1 MHACTKG
8 RVQRGVLYYEA
19 TAADRDGRFIVAAG
33 YGGMVLN
40 WPLVRRY
47 AVAVLVVALVT
58 LFIELVGPAIEIVNI
73 ALLYL
78 LGVLVMATTTGTGP
92 GILTSLL
99 SFLAFNFFFV
109 TPRYTFHVDSAQDGV
124 RLASFLAVATI
135 VSSLAAR
142 ARGAADRERRR
153 AAEIAALYDLS
164 QTISA
169 QVDLER
175 ILPAIAETTCRLL
188 RVDACTVLLYD
199 GAGRLVIHTSI
210 GQPDPR
216 LQAINVPVRNGSIVL
231 GILRVV
237 ERTPGGGLGQDD
249 RRLHDVLAAQARLAV
264 ERARMVEQ
272 VAHAQAL
279 AESDR
284 LKSALLAAVSHDLRT
299 PLTIMK
305 GATSTLLL
313 DEVPWDLATQRTL
326 TRAIDAEIDH
336 LDRIVGNLLSMSRV
350 ESGALPAERD
360 WQDLAELLGAVLRRM
375 ASQLDDRPLEVD
387 LAPDV
392 PLVAINATLIDQVL
406 TNLLEN
412 ALKHTPLGTPIAIS
426 ARQGMSAAETDDVVV
441 AVRDYGPGVPPADL
455 DRIFDKFYRGG
466 EAAVETSGA
475 GLGLA
480 ICKGIVEAHG
490 GRIWATNC
498 SDGGMAFTF
507 TLPVSISTVGGG
519 LEGAA
524 GPHPTT

>member
-1 MHACTKG
+1 
-8 RVQRGVLYYEA
+8 
-19 TAADRDGRFIVAAG
+19 
-33 YGGMVLN
+33 VLN

-47 AVAVLVVALVT
+47 GVAMLIVALVT

-78 LGVLVMATTTGTGP
+78 LGVLVIATTAGTGP

-99 SFLAFNFFFV
+99 SFLAFNYFFV
-109 TPRYTFHVDSAQDGV
+109 APRYTFHVGSAQDGV
-124 RLASFLAVATI
+124 RLASFLTVAII

-142 ARGAADRERRR
+142 ARGAADRERGR

-175 ILPAIAETTCRLL
+175 ILPAIAEATCRLL

-199 GAGRLVIHTSI
+199 SAGRLVPHASV
-210 GQPDPR
+210 GQSDSR
-216 LQAINVPVRNGSIVL
+216 LQAINVPVRNGPIVL

-249 RRLHDVLAAQARLAV
+249 RRLLDVLAAQARLAV

-299 PLTIMK
+299 PLTVMK

-313 DEVPWDLATQRTL
+313 DEIPWDAD
-326 TRAIDAEIDH
+326 TRRALISAIDSEIDH
-336 LDRIVGNLLSMSRV
+336 LDRIVGNLLNMSRV

-360 WQDLAELLGAVLRRM
+360 WQDLAELLGALLRRL
-375 ASQLDDRPLEVD
+375 AVQLDGRSVSVD
-387 LAPDV
+387 LAPDL

-412 ALKHTPLGTPIAIS
+412 ACKHTPPGTPVAINAWQVAGAGGAS
-426 ARQGMSAAETDDVVV
+426 AVHV
-441 AVRDYGPGVPPADL
+441 AVHDYGSGVPPTAL
-455 DRIFDKFYRGG
+455 ERIFEKFYRGDG
-466 EAAVETSGA
+466 AADETSGA

-480 ICKGIVEAHG
+480 ICRGIVEAHG
-490 GRIWATNC
+490 GRIWAANC
-498 SDGGMAFTF
+498 PDGGMQFTF
-507 TLPVSISTVGGG
+507 TLPISGTDELV
-519 LEGAA
+519 LEQSGS
-524 GPHPTT
+524 GDFEIRD